1 MVGFNLL
8 HFKNTSNIHKTRIA
22 DLVWSGR
29 DILKG
34 SYLKCNPAGQK
45 ASCRLFRLIF
55 YLLTQAD
62 RKERK
67 LNEEGTL
74 FFVFK
79 MYRSLMRE
87 TGHFQMQEGWMPLP
101 YSSSWFQL
109 HGPKK
114 HSLELA
120 VFILIGNFLPKPRC
134 LVPAIVPFWLVWL
147 SAPHTLCREGGVQSF
162 QVFMLLSSQTAV
174 KQEPKLWF
182 CSHGPL
188 SESLLEQRGIR
199 L

>member
-1 MVGFNLL
+1 MQSSRSEGIMQTLQTYLL
-8 HFKNTSNIHKTRIA
+8 PTYTSRQ
-22 DLVWSGR
+22 
-29 DILKG
+29 KG
-34 SYLKCNPAGQK
+34 KKIEWRGN
-45 ASCRLFRLIF
+45 LIF
-55 YLLTQAD
+55 CFQNVQKSDERD
-62 RKERK
+62 RAFSNAGRMD
-67 LNEEGTL
+67 
-74 FFVFK
+74 VFA
-79 MYRSLMRE
+79 L
-87 TGHFQMQEGWMPLP
+87 
-101 YSSSWFQL
+101 QL
-109 HGPKK
+109 QLIPAAPKK